1 MPSLLL
7 LLNSPSP
14 KPSYLEVEFM
24 ECGDRSSTHAYSQ
37 PPTTVTVAAIDQ
49 AVTVYMYTWTRTLT
63 TSIIIRP
70 IRYQLLNNRING
82 NYFKNSTKFPYV
94 QNWDGV
100 TYSPKYSLI
109 RRRNQTLIHRRNYSL
124 YINAWCLFSRNT
136 VHACIPS
143 KQRAPVQLF
152 ANRLSDSHLYRSIY
166 FKKTSFNLYFNLL
179 IFLFLGTLATSE
191 CFHFE
196 HFVCRLTGRQAS
208 TQ

>member
-1 MPSLLL
+1 
-7 LLNSPSP
+7 
-14 KPSYLEVEFM
+14 M

-49 AVTVYMYTWTRTLT
+49 AVTVYTWTRTLT

-124 YINAWCLFSRNT
+124 YINAWCLFSRSKEHQFSFSPT
-136 VHACIPS
+136 GYLTAICIE
-143 KQRAPVQLF
+143 V
-152 ANRLSDSHLYRSIY
+152 Y
-166 FKKTSFNLYFNLL
+166 FKKTSVNLHFNLL